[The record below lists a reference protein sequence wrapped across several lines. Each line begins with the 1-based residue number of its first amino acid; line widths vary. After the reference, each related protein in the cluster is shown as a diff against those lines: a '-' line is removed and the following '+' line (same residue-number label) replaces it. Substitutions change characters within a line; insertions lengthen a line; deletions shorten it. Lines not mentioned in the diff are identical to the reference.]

1 MKAWDW
7 NAAFP
12 PVPENVHRRL
22 EQALKQK
29 KEPMKMK
36 KTLRPATALALTLA
50 VLLALTGA
58 ALAAEQLGVLD
69 YLLGC
74 AKPSETLRASV
85 QPAAATE
92 TADHIKIELSGVI
105 YDGSR
110 LAFGLTAE
118 NLQPDDIAMV
128 TLESVRMNGEN
139 VYINFQSMQEQWL
152 PDVFALEPAGQHARN
167 PVTGGMQSIAMD
179 KTYTGR
185 VACEATVVVR
195 RPVNGRLVVFDP
207 VMWYDYD
214 EVYGESAPDYRER
227 RDAIRACCGV
237 TVADAA
243 ACLNVVNSYDVQAL
257 LEEGCTIVRSDGSFL
272 LEEACAAQY
281 REQYA
286 DDSFGASA
294 QDSQLISRAGQ
305 MRETARITLQ
315 FEIDADAAQSASHA
329 IAVPDIALSY
339 ATVRFERVFVSPLTT
354 AVSMRLYP
362 KNADELS
369 ALQALETPWLVDVQG
384 EALQSNMDSEAWNA
398 TPQSEEYVEICL
410 EWGGLEH
417 TPDALRFAFLFC
429 DNNDAQIN
437 RMRAEFCEKVVIPIP

>member
-69 YLLGC
+69 YLLGR

-152 PDVFALEPAGQHARN
+152 PDVFALEPAGQYARN

-195 RPVNGRLVVFDP
+195 RPVNGKLVVFDP

-214 EVYGESAPDYRER
+214 EVYGKSAPDYRER

-369 ALQALETPWLVDVQG
+369 ALQALETPWLVDAQG

-417 TPDALRFAFLFC
+417 TPDALRFAFLSC
-429 DNNDAQIN
+429 DNEDAQLN

>member
-36 KTLRPATALALTLA
+36 KTLRPATVLALTLA

-69 YLLGC
+69 YLLGR

-92 TADHIKIELSGVI
+92 TADHIRIELSGVI

-195 RPVNGRLVVFDP
+195 RPINGRLVVFDP

-227 RDAIRACCGV
+227 RDAIRACPSV
-237 TVADAA
+237 TVADAWT
-243 ACLNVVNSYDVQAL
+243 CLDRNGRDAQAFF
-257 LEEGCTIVRSDGSFL
+257 EDKCTLVRSDGSFL
-272 LEEACAAQY
+272 LEEAGAAQY

-294 QDSQLISRAGQ
+294 HDSHLISRAGQ

-329 IAVPDIALSY
+329 VAMPDITLSY

-362 KNADELS
+362 KSPDGLS
-369 ALQALETPWLVDVQG
+369 ALQAMGVPWLVDTQG
-384 EALQSNMDSEAWNA
+384 EMLHSSMEGEGWNA
-398 TPQSEEYVEICL
+398 APENAEYAEICL

-429 DNNDAQIN
+429 DNNDAQLN
-437 RMRAEFCEKVVIPIP
+437 RMRAEFCDKVVIPIP

>member
-12 PVPENVHRRL
+12 PVPENVHWRL

-69 YLLGC
+69 YLLGR

-92 TADHIKIELSGVI
+92 TADHIRIELSGVI

-118 NLQPDDIAMV
+118 NLLPDVIAMV

-139 VYINFQSMQEQWL
+139 VYINFQSLQEQWL

-227 RDAIRACCGV
+227 RDAIRACPSV
-237 TVADAA
+237 TVADAWT
-243 ACLNVVNSYDVQAL
+243 CLDRNGRDAQAFF
-257 LEEGCTIVRSDGSFL
+257 EDKCTLVRSDGSFL
-272 LEEACAAQY
+272 LEEAGAAQY

-294 QDSQLISRAGQ
+294 HDSHLISRAGQ

-315 FEIDADAAQSASHA
+315 FDRRGRGAKREPCRRHA
-329 IAVPDIALSY
+329 GHY
-339 ATVRFERVFVSPLTT
+339 
-354 AVSMRLYP
+354 
-362 KNADELS
+362 
-369 ALQALETPWLVDVQG
+369 
-384 EALQSNMDSEAWNA
+384 
-398 TPQSEEYVEICL
+398 
-410 EWGGLEH
+410 
-417 TPDALRFAFLFC
+417 AFLR
-429 DNNDAQIN
+429 DGAL
-437 RMRAEFCEKVVIPIP
+437 